1 MDKLLLTCVFSIFL
15 IACSSEKVQE
25 EVKIP
30 LEDHKLA
37 VIVLENRKQYVNEIR
52 LATNECLSNSK
63 NVLTLV
69 KADNDSKSIVEL
81 CIQYG
86 ASLYSAYSQWTDDYL
101 IQAANAYPKQGQS
114 Q

>member
-1 MDKLLLTCVFSIFL
+1 M
-15 IACSSEKVQE
+15 ACSSKEVE
-25 EVKIP
+25 EEPKIP
-30 LEDHKLA
+30 LEDHQLA

-52 LATNECLSNSK
+52 ETTNECLSNSK

-69 KADNDSKSIVEL
+69 KADNDSKDIVNL
-81 CIQYG
+81 CIQYS

-101 IQAANAYPKQGQS
+101 IRAANAYPKQGQS